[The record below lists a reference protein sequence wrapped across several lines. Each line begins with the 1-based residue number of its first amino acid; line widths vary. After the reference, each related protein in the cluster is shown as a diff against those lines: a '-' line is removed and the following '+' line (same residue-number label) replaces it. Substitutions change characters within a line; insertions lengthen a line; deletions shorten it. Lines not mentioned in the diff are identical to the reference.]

1 AAAGELCAFED
12 RDFVACGCVI
22 GGIDVSDHTTWER
35 GTLRECPVTCPK
47 CKELLRAAAGGAAG
61 IRGRGRARTAAP
73 GPDRRRKCACRRSIT
88 GAVAL
93 GKGIVR
99 GEENRPGV
107 VVSPRPTPGVSRKGR
122 STLAH
127 AEGLGKE
134 LFAVNKTAGAAVSA
148 V

>member
-1 AAAGELCAFED
+1 
-12 RDFVACGCVI
+12 
-22 GGIDVSDHTTWER
+22 
-35 GTLRECPVTCPK
+35 
-47 CKELLRAAAGGAAG
+47 
-61 IRGRGRARTAAP
+61 
-73 GPDRRRKCACRRSIT
+73 
-88 GAVAL
+88 VAL

-148 V
+148 VVRPWPPTERHSSLAHGPRFREELERGGKTARGGVLASHPWLTSLRTPEI